1 MENINNT
8 YNNTHKT
15 NKASKAN
22 KSSLSNS
29 LSKSHES
36 QTPQPPNKFKKFSLK
51 PNLNNPKK
59 QTIFWDLD
67 DVVFN
72 STEVVVDIINKN
84 FREPNHL
91 SPRSIQDVKDWG
103 YKSIYA
109 PLTQNQVHEIF
120 KSQQFWDSIQVKQ
133 DFLSL
138 AKSGV
143 LSHYNNVI
151 VTAGV
156 NETFTKKKALLQRTL
171 EDNNLSYDKIFSDF
185 FGITDIHNFD
195 KSVVDMKDGIQIDDA
210 YFNLID
216 TNARCKILLKN
227 YMETVS
233 NNSFGDYKEILDNL
247 YEVNNFAEIHQIL
260 EFNYA
265 DFKL

>member
-1 MENINNT
+1 MENINKT
-8 YNNTHKT
+8 YKTSKT
-15 NKASKAN
+15 NN
-22 KSSLSNS
+22 PSLP
-29 LSKSHES
+29 KSHES

-72 STEVVVDIINKN
+72 STEVVIDIINKN
-84 FREPNHL
+84 FREPNNITPK
-91 SPRSIQDVKDWG
+91 SVRDFKDWG

-109 PLTQNQVHEIF
+109 PLTQDQLHEIF
-120 KSQQFWDSIQVKQ
+120 KSQQFWDSIQIKQ
-133 DFLSL
+133 DFLNL

-156 NETFTKKKALLQRTL
+156 DETFKKKKTLLQRTL

-195 KSVVDMKDGIQIDDA
+195 KSVVDMRDGIQIDDA

-227 YMETVS
+227 YMETDY

-247 YEVNNFAEIHQIL
+247 YEVNNFTEIHQIL
-260 EFNYA
+260 EFNHT
-265 DFKL
+265 DFML

>member
-1 MENINNT
+1 MENINKT
-8 YNNTHKT
+8 YKT
-15 NKASKAN
+15 
-22 KSSLSNS
+22 KSSLPKSQ
-29 LSKSHES
+29 SKSHES

-51 PNLNNPKK
+51 PHLNNPKK

-67 DVVFN
+67 DVVLN
-72 STEVVVDIINKN
+72 STEVVIDIINKN
-84 FREPNHL
+84 FREPNHITPKSL
-91 SPRSIQDVKDWG
+91 QDVKDWG

-133 DFLSL
+133 DFLNL

-143 LSHYNNVI
+143 LSYYNNVI

-156 NETFTKKKALLQRTL
+156 EETFEKKKALLQRTL

-195 KSVVDMKDGIQIDDA
+195 KSVVDMRDGIQIDDA

-227 YMETVS
+227 YMETDY
-233 NNSFGDYKEILDNL
+233 NNSFGDYKETLDNL
-247 YEVNNFAEIHQIL
+247 YEVNNFTEIHQIL
-260 EFNYA
+260 EFNYT

>member
-22 KSSLSNS
+22 KNS
-29 LSKSHES
+29 LSMSHES
-36 QTPQPPNKFKKFSLK
+36 QTPQPPNKFKKYSLK

-72 STEVVVDIINKN
+72 STEVVVNIINKN

-91 SPRSIQDVKDWG
+91 PPRSIQDVKDWG

-133 DFLSL
+133 DFLNL

-143 LSHYNNVI
+143 LSRYNNVI

-195 KSVVDMKDGIQIDDA
+195 KSVVDMRDGIQIDDA

-260 EFNYA
+260 EFNYS